1 MFPKGG
7 MSGMMKQA
15 QQMQEKML
23 KIQEELAELKVE
35 GQAGGGL
42 VTVVANGQKDII
54 SIKIEPELLE
64 DDRELLED
72 ILVVAVNQALQNAT
86 KLSEEKMN
94 SVAGGLLGK
103 MKFPGM

>member
-103 MKFPGM
+103 MKIPGM

>member
-64 DDRELLED
+64 DDRELL
-72 ILVVAVNQALQNAT
+72 
-86 KLSEEKMN
+86 
-94 SVAGGLLGK
+94 
-103 MKFPGM
+103 